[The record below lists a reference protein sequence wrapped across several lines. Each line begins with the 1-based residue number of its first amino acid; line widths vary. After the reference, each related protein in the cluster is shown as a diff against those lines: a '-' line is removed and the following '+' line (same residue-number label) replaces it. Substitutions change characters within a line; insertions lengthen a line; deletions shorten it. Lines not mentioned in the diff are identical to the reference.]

1 LGAMKNF
8 FSSFF
13 ATLLA
18 LLVFLGGACLL
29 GFVLL
34 AAIAASG
41 NKPVTVEKGS
51 YLVLNMSVNLQ
62 DTPEQ
67 NEDLVEFMEALGDG
81 SGPRPLQLRAAVRA
95 IEAAANDD
103 AIAGLFLTGNF
114 RSMNYGSGY
123 AALRELRGA
132 IENFKKSGK
141 PVKAYLGIATAR
153 NYYVASVADEL
164 ILDRY
169 GAVMMPGLATQPL
182 FLAGAFEKFGIGVQV
197 TRVGKY
203 KSAVEP
209 YVRKDMSPENRAQTQ
224 KLLDDVWTEL
234 VAGIEQSRKLEPGA
248 LQKIID
254 EHGLLRNEKALE
266 NKLVDR
272 LAYQDEVLDELKE
285 KTGRKGSKSSFKQI
299 AIADYARLVS
309 RDGATPRRGTG
320 VASVGGKEKIGI
332 IYAEGDIVDGDGKEE
347 GLVYGAK
354 FAREIRKM
362 RQDDNVKAIVLRV
375 NSPGGS
381 ATASEQIQRE
391 LRLAMKDKP
400 VVVSMGTVAAS
411 GGYWIATY
419 SDRIFAENATITGS
433 IGVFGTFFNV
443 EKLAGDKLGLS
454 VDTVKTGKFADA
466 GTIMR
471 PKTDAE
477 LAIFQGFVDFIY
489 DEFTGKVADS
499 RKLDLAAVK
508 EIAQGRVWSGA
519 EAKKLGLVD
528 EIGNLDDA
536 VRFAAKKAGLGDN
549 YRVAEYPHKKLFSE
563 TLAEAFEPGRKEMA
577 SGGPMGE
584 LIRAANEELK
594 TLLRFN
600 DPQGIYARL
609 PLNLHLN

>member
-1 LGAMKNF
+1 MKNF

-18 LLVFLGGACLL
+18 LLVFVGGACFL
-29 GFVLL
+29 GLVLL
-34 AAIAASG
+34 AAMAASG

-51 YLVLNMSVNLQ
+51 YLVLNMAVNLQ
-62 DTPEQ
+62 DAPEQ
-67 NEDLVEFMEALGDG
+67 NEDLADFMEAIGDG

-95 IEAAANDD
+95 IAAAAADD

-114 RSMNYGSGY
+114 RSTNYGSGY

-141 PVKAYLGIATAR
+141 PVKAYLGVATTR
-153 NYYVASVADEL
+153 NYYVATAADEL

-169 GAVMMPGLATQPL
+169 GAVMMPGLASQPL
-182 FLAGAFEKFGIGVQV
+182 FLAGAFDKFGIGVQV

-203 KSAVEP
+203 KSAIEP
-209 YVRKDMSPENRAQTQ
+209 FTRKDMSPENRAQTQ
-224 KLLDDVWTEL
+224 KLLDDVWAEL
-234 VAGIEQSRKLEPGA
+234 LTTMEQARKLDGGA
-248 LQKIID
+248 LQKTID
-254 EHGLLRNEKALE
+254 EHGLLRGEKALA

-285 KTGRKGSKSSFKQI
+285 KTGRKGGKSAFKQI
-299 AIADYARLVS
+299 ALTDYARLVS
-309 RDGATPRRGTG
+309 RDGATPRRGG
-320 VASVGGKEKIGI
+320 VATAGSGKGRIGI
-332 IYAEGDIVDGDGKEE
+332 VYAEGDIVDGDGKEE
-347 GLVYGAK
+347 GMVHGAK
-354 FAREIRKM
+354 FAKEIRKM
-362 RQDDNVKAIVLRV
+362 RLDDGIKAIVLRV

-391 LRLAMKDKP
+391 LKLAMKDKP
-400 VVVSMGTVAAS
+400 VVVSMGALAAS
-411 GGYWIATY
+411 GGYWISTY

-443 EKLAGDKLGLS
+443 EKLAGEKLGLT

-499 RKLDLAAVK
+499 RKLELAAVK

-519 EAKKLGLVD
+519 EAMKLGLVD
-528 EIGNLDDA
+528 EIGGLEDA
-536 VRFAAKKAGLGDN
+536 LRFAAQKAGLGED
-549 YRVAEYPHKKLFSE
+549 YRVREFPRKKLFSE
-563 TLAEAFEPGRKEMA
+563 TLAEAFEPGRREMA
-577 SGGPMGE
+577 SGGPLGE
-584 LIRAANEELK
+584 LIRAATEELK
-594 TLLRFN
+594 TLARFN
-600 DPQGIYARL
+600 DPQGVYARL
-609 PLNLHLN
+609 PLNLNLN